1 MFKIIFLINFFI
13 SITVSQVVS
22 NQLINKV
29 ELEQIP
35 DVVPYIKSNQ
45 KNINFLDYAIT
56 QTGINGN

>member
-35 DVVPYIKSNQ
+35 DVVPYK
-45 KNINFLDYAIT
+45 K
-56 QTGINGN
+56 